1 MMRSAPV
8 EVVRPEVWLMGANRR
23 ITMRKKRPAE
33 DLAAKLHQ
41 MDFLVAQGTP
51 LVDAIGSIGVT
62 EGGS

>member
-1 MMRSAPV
+1 
-8 EVVRPEVWLMGANRR
+8 VVRPEVWLMGANRR

-33 DLAAKLHQ
+33 DMAAKLHQ